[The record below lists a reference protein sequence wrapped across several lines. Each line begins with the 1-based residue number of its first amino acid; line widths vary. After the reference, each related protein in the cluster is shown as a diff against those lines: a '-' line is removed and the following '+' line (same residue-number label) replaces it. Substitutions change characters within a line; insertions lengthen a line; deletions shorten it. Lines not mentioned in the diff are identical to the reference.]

1 MRGFNKKAMVGGLL
15 ALSLVLAGTGY
26 AYWTDTLNV
35 TTKAATGDLDVTFV
49 DLGLYAQYDNDK
61 MGDWSVF
68 DGIGSQGYASKLFF
82 NNNGKDYSPA
92 NHNSIVGPG
101 GDETSANGQYRTRA
115 NGYNEAAFT
124 AGYDNGQAI
133 GIKYGDYIAE
143 TIGSDTIK
151 LTVSNM
157 YPGYGQL
164 FRSDIIN
171 LGTVA
176 AKLSALS
183 FNVSPVEGAGELNAD
198 TPHMLGLALE
208 VADEQDNQIYNLSE
222 KFNDTFT
229 LGGVTFVRLSALT
242 EKETVEIAN
251 ELMTAS
257 KPEGRMDM
265 YIGVA
270 MDPDAAG
277 AYTTGSTAVNAD
289 KVDANTQNQQAEI
302 SVDFAWD
309 QFNAEL
315 GQ

>member
-1 MRGFNKKAMVGGLL
+1 MRGFNKKAMVGGIL

-49 DLGLYAQYDNDK
+49 DLGLYAQYSNDD
-61 MGDWSVF
+61 MGDWSIY
-68 DGIGSQGYASKLFF
+68 DGIGNGYADKLFF
-82 NNNGKDYSPA
+82 NNNGKDYGTD
-92 NHNSIVGPG
+92 NHNSVVGRD
-101 GDETSANGQYRTRA
+101 GDENSANSQYRNRA
-115 NGYNEAAFT
+115 DGYNDVDFT
-124 AGYDNGQAI
+124 AGYKDGAEI
-133 GIKYGDYIAE
+133 GIKYGDYTSA
-143 TIGSDTIK
+143 TIGSDNIE
-151 LTVSNM
+151 LGVNNM

-183 FNVSPVEGAGELNAD
+183 FSATNTEGGTLDAD
-198 TPHMLGLALE
+198 TAGMLGLALR
-208 VADEQDNQIYNLSE
+208 VCDEQEKEIYDLS
-222 KFNDTFT
+222 KNSDATFT

-242 EKETVEIAN
+242 NATVETLN
-251 ELMTAS
+251 EMMTAS
-257 KPEGRMDM
+257 DPMGRMDL

-277 AYTTGSTAVNAD
+277 VYTTGSTVVNAD
-289 KVDANTQNQQAEI
+289 NEDADTQKQLATI

-309 QFNAEL
+309 QFNAEV
-315 GQ
+315 GAN